1 MAGMNQRSTGAI
13 RRRLTGVGAAVVS
26 MLMMIGLVGAGTAG
40 AWSAPGGGISKR
52 IHTDHV
58 FSPEMDRWIKVQWQ
72 EAAGGS
78 AGAPTL
84 YLLDGLRAQEDFSGW
99 DIMTNAFDKFA
110 HDRINVVTPVGGE
123 SSFYADWISPS
134 NFNGQT
140 FTYKW
145 ETFMMKHLPEWM
157 ENVKGAR
164 KDRNAI
170 MGISMSGSAALYF
183 AAKQK
188 FRYSFAGSLSGYLNL
203 STPGMPMSIR
213 VAMLDAGLFN
223 VDAMWGPPWS
233 QGWIDH
239 DPFVFAPELRGLS
252 LYVAAGSATPDPGN
266 GDNPVTPQDHW
277 NNGMGIGLEA
287 LSLATTRVFQLRLE
301 SLNIP
306 ATFSYPIGVHNWNNW
321 NRELDRAKGQILE
334 ATR

>member
-1 MAGMNQRSTGAI
+1 MAGMNQRSTGVI

-26 MLMMIGLVGAGTAG
+26 MLMMIGLVGTGTAG
-40 AWSAPGGGISKR
+40 AWSANPER
-52 IHTDHV
+52 VHTDWVRSDAMHR
-58 FSPEMDRWIKVQWQ
+58 DIKVQWK
-72 EAAGGS
+72 EANGGV

-84 YLLDGLRAQEDFSGW
+84 YLLDGLRARDDFNGW
-99 DIMTNAFDKFA
+99 DIMTNAFDKF
-110 HDRINVVTPVGGE
+110 HNDRINVVTPVGGE

-134 NFNGQT
+134 NFNGQEGV
-140 FTYKW
+140 YKW
-145 ETFMMKHLPEWM
+145 ETFMMHELPNWM
-157 ENVKGAR
+157 EGVKGAR
-164 KDRNAI
+164 PDRNAI
-170 MGISMSGSAALYF
+170 MGLSMSGSAALYF

-213 VAMLDAGLFN
+213 IAMLDAGLFN
-223 VDAMWGPPWS
+223 VDAMWGPPWA
-233 QGWIDH
+233 QGWVDH

-252 LYVAAGSATPDPGN
+252 LYISAGSATPDPSN
-266 GDNPVTPQDHW
+266 GDNPVSLQDHW

-287 LSLATTRVFQLRLE
+287 LSLATTKVFELRLD

-306 ATFSYPIGVHNWNNW
+306 ATFSFPIGVHNWNNW
-321 NRELDRAKGQILE
+321 NRELDKAKGQILD

>member
-1 MAGMNQRSTGAI
+1 MAGMNQRSTGVI

-40 AWSAPGGGISKR
+40 AWSADVSGR
-52 IHTDHV
+52 IDTDEV
-58 FSPEMDRWIKVQWQ
+58 WSPAMNRHIKVQWQ
-72 EAAGGS
+72 HAAGGS
-78 AGAPTL
+78 GGAPTL

-110 HDRINVVTPVGGE
+110 HDRINVVTPVGGQ

-134 NFNGQT
+134 NFNGQD

-145 ETFMMKHLPEWM
+145 ETFMMHELPAHM
-157 ENVKGAR
+157 EHEHGVR
-164 KDRNAI
+164 PDRNAI
-170 MGISMSGSAALYF
+170 MGVSMSGSSALYF

-233 QGWIDH
+233 QGWVDH

-252 LYVAAGSATPDPGN
+252 LYVAAGSATPDPSN
-266 GDNPVTPQDHW
+266 GDNPVSLQDHW

-287 LSLATTRVFQLRLE
+287 LSLATTKVFELRLD
-301 SLNIP
+301 SLGIP
-306 ATFSYPIGVHNWNNW
+306 ATFSFPIGVHNWNNW
-321 NRELDRAKGQILE
+321 NRELDKAKGQIMD